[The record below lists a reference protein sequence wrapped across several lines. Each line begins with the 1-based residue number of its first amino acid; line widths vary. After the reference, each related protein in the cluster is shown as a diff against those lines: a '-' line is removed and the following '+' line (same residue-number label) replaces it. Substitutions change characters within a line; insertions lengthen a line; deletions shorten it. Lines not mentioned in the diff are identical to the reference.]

1 MPLDQVRSIDLQG
14 FYNRL
19 ECPHSSL
26 KSMHNLMKLFFRYA
40 EKEGYCRDITV
51 SVKIPDKK
59 TKKDLYLSNENNI
72 TVWSDEEVRIILDKS
87 IFHPLY
93 CFIVLA
99 LNTGLRVSELL
110 GLKYSDIEKDVLHVR
125 RQLKYVAQYEEGEI
139 TGRTFQLIPPKYN
152 SVRDV
157 PLNKSAKVALQEHT
171 YRHKEEMLRLGYR
184 TDFIFTTN
192 SGGFIDRR
200 NLARSLERLY
210 SRIGIEA
217 KSIHTYRHTF
227 ASKLC
232 EQGVPIQTAS
242 KLLGHSSINVTAK
255 YYVNISHNEKLK
267 AVEKLAF

>member
-1 MPLDQVRSIDLQG
+1 M
-14 FYNRL
+14 
-19 ECPHSSL
+19 
-26 KSMHNLMKLFFRYA
+26 
-40 EKEGYCRDITV
+40 
-51 SVKIPDKK
+51 
-59 TKKDLYLSNENNI
+59 
-72 TVWSDEEVRIILDKS
+72 
-87 IFHPLY
+87 
-93 CFIVLA
+93 A

-125 RQLKYVAQYEEGEI
+125 RQLKYVAQYEDGKL
-139 TGRTFQLIPPKYN
+139 TGRTFQLISPKYN

-157 PLNKSAKVALQEHT
+157 PLNKSAKVALPEHT